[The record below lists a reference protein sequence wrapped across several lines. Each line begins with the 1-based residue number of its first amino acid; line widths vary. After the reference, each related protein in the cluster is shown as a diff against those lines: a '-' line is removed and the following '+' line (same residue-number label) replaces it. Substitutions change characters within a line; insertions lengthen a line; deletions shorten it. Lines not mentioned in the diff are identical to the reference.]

1 MSAIPCLLCG
11 KSLRK
16 RIDKNGKP
24 YFVCDPCGV
33 QLFIRR
39 PQGIDNLGELIQTLG
54 KKDLPF
60 RDHALV
66 LYEVQAILGEI
77 RGLRKELDSLD
88 SIFDLFSDNR
98 EKKRTRKLLEARID
112 HLFSQLEEIA
122 NGDWSPQ

>member
-11 KSLRK
+11 KRLGK

-24 YFVCDPCGV
+24 YFFCDPCGV

-39 PQGIDNLGELIQTLG
+39 PQGIENLAELIQTLG

-66 LYEVQAILGEI
+66 LYEIQAILGEI
-77 RGLRKELDSLD
+77 RGLRKEVDSLN
-88 SIFDLFSDNR
+88 SIFDVFSDDK

-112 HLFSQLEEIA
+112 NLFSQLERIA
-122 NGDWSPQ
+122 ES

>member
-1 MSAIPCLLCG
+1 VI
-11 KSLRK
+11 
-16 RIDKNGKP
+16 
-24 YFVCDPCGV
+24 CDPCGI

-39 PQGIDNLGELIQTLG
+39 PQGIENLGELIQTLG

-88 SIFDLFSDNR
+88 SIFDLFSDNK

-112 HLFSQLEEIA
+112 HLFSQLEDIA

>member
-11 KSLRK
+11 KRLGK

-39 PQGIDNLGELIQTLG
+39 PQGIENLGELIQTLG

-66 LYEVQAILGEI
+66 LYEIQAILGEI
-77 RGLRKELDSLD
+77 RGLRKELDALE
-88 SIFDLFSDNR
+88 SIFDLFSDNK
-98 EKKRTRKLLEARID
+98 EKRRTRKMLQTRIEN
-112 HLFSQLEEIA
+112 LFSRLERIA
-122 NGDWSPQ
+122 ES